1 MSTALGELV
10 ARRELFVTLVERQLR
25 LRVKRTVF
33 GVVWPFLA
41 PLFLFALYRYVFG
54 SVFAVRLDHY
64 GIYLF
69 CGLLP
74 WTFLVQAV
82 HDSLQSISLEPD
94 LVRRAPMPYQLL
106 PLARVTSMALPFLGL
121 LAGFVVVVAAVGDT
135 FEPAV
140 LPFLVLPV
148 AATLLLVAAL
158 SLLLAL
164 VDVFNRDLRYVLHNL
179 LTVWFFLVPI
189 VYHPRMTSDV
199 VRTASLADPM
209 RHLVASYRDVLYE
222 GSVDVAAMLLTLL
235 GCAAAFVA
243 ALVVFR
249 RSSVDL
255 AKDV

>member
-1 MSTALGELV
+1 MSAGVAELV
-10 ARRELFVTLVERQLR
+10 QRRELFLTLVERQLR
-25 LRVKRTVF
+25 LRAKRTVF

-54 SVFAVRLDHY
+54 SVFEVRLEHY

-106 PLARVTSMALPFLGL
+106 PLARVVSMAIPFLGL
-121 LAGFVVVVAAVGDT
+121 LGAFVGVVAVVGDT
-135 FEPAV
+135 FEPGL
-140 LPFLVLPV
+140 LPVLVLPV
-148 AATLLLVAAL
+148 AATLLLVAGL

-199 VRTASLADPM
+199 VRTASLVDPM
-209 RHLVASYRDVLYE
+209 RHVVAGYRDVLYE
-222 GSVDVAAMLLTLL
+222 GSVDPLAQVLTVL
-235 GCAAAFVA
+235 GCAAF
-243 ALVVFR
+243 ALVALAVFR
-249 RSSVDL
+249 RSSADL

>member
-1 MSTALGELV
+1 MTATGGLV
-10 ARRELFVTLVERQLR
+10 QQRELFATLVERQLR

-54 SVFAVRLDHY
+54 SVFEVRLEHY

-74 WTFLVQAV
+74 WTFLVQAI

-94 LVRRAPMPYQLL
+94 LVRRAPMSYELL
-106 PLARVTSMALPFLGL
+106 PLARVVSMALPFLGL
-121 LAGFVVVVAAVGDT
+121 LAGFTVVVASIGDT
-135 FEPAV
+135 FEPAL
-140 LPFLVLPV
+140 LPFLLLPV
-148 AATLLLVAAL
+148 ASTLLLVAGLAV
-158 SLLLAL
+158 LLAL

-189 VYHPRMTSDV
+189 VYHPRMTSDL
-199 VRTASLADPM
+199 VRTASVVDPM
-209 RHLVASYRDVLYE
+209 RHVVAGYRDVLYD
-222 GSVDVAAMLLTLL
+222 GSVDALAQVLTVL
-235 GCAAAFVA
+235 GCAAFFAVA
-243 ALVVFR
+243 LSVFR
-249 RSSVDL
+249 HSSADL